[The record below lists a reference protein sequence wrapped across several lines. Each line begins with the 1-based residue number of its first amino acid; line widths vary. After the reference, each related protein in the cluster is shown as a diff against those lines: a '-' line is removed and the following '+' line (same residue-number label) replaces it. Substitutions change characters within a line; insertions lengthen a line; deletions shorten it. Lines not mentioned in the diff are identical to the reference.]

1 MKKSVVVSLLLAA
14 ACGDNIAPP
23 AGDPD
28 AAPDPGP
35 DAAVTAKAI
44 ITSGDFNVTGTI
56 ATVALPSRTV
66 TANAVAGVAQGDP
79 IIRRFGSEVV
89 VVNRQGG
96 DNVTVLDAATLQIV
110 GEQMATGAGSN
121 PQDVAAVGRKLYL
134 PALDTT
140 GVVVLNRDQPS
151 ARTTIDLSALDP
163 DGKPECNS
171 AYAIDD
177 RVYVVCGILDNFAP
191 RGNGRVA
198 VIDAATDTLV
208 DDFDLGIQNPNG
220 QVQRTPEDS
229 VFGGDLLIPAVPS
242 YTDFS
247 TGCLAR
253 VKVGADAAANGCV
266 VSNQALGGYPKRV
279 AVSADG
285 ATLWVNVAGYATP
298 PFADPFGRIV
308 AVDLATGQLGT
319 PITPAERIIGD
330 LAACPG
336 GWVVAADVTAG
347 ASGVRVYLDGTELTT
362 APLDIGT
369 APSIAGNNIVCL

>member
-14 ACGDNIAPP
+14 ACGDNIAPL

-44 ITSGDFNVTGTI
+44 ITAGDFNVTGTI
-56 ATVALPSRTV
+56 ATIALPSRTV

-89 VVNRQGG
+89 IVNRQGG
-96 DNVTVLDAATLQIV
+96 DNVTVLDAATLQLV

-134 PALDTT
+134 PALGTT

-151 ARTTIDLSALDP
+151 ARTTIDLSALDA
-163 DGKPECNS
+163 DGRPECNS
-171 AYAIDD
+171 AYAIDN
-177 RVYVVCGILDNFAP
+177 RVYVVCGILDGFAV

-198 VIDAATDTLV
+198 VIDAATDTVV

-220 QVQRTPEDS
+220 QVQRTPEGS

-242 YTDFS
+242 YSDFS
-247 TGCLAR
+247 RGCLA
-253 VKVGADAAANGCV
+253 VIP
-266 VSNQALGGYPKRV
+266 SESP
-279 AVSADG
+279 SA
-285 ATLWVNVAGYATP
+285 P
-298 PFADPFGRIV
+298 
-308 AVDLATGQLGT
+308 
-319 PITPAERIIGD
+319 
-330 LAACPG
+330 
-336 GWVVAADVTAG
+336 
-347 ASGVRVYLDGTELTT
+347 T
-362 APLDIGT
+362 APRSGST
-369 APSIAGNNIVCL
+369 SPATRRRPSPIRSAASSPSTSRPDSSAHRSRPPSASSATSPPARAAGWWPPT